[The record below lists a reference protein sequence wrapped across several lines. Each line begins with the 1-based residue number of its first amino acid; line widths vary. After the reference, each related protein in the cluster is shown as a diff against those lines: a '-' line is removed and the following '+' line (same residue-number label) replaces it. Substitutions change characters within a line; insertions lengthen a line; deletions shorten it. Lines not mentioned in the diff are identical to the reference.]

1 MFCMKCGAKLE
12 DGAKFCPQCGAAQT
26 PAAPESGPAPASP
39 QVGGPAQPHR
49 SSTSRQQA
57 APSPQ
62 PGYAAPTRQAAYAPD
77 PQPYA
82 PAPQPK
88 KKKKHTGLV
97 IFLILIL
104 AIAAG
109 AYVMRDKISSYA
121 LRSFAPPEK
130 YYQHVEKLSIAEFG
144 ANAAEAYDT
153 LLLANTDVDNQTS
166 DGGLELRLGSAG
178 RDLIMGALG
187 STLQQLNPS
196 EDLAWLQS
204 LSIEGGRVTQGDLTS
219 MQMKLLLNGTGLV
232 TLNLTAD
239 TAADKLCLSIPEL
252 KSDYLEMP
260 LSQLE
265 AMSGGSGMGSIIG
278 MVGGMMS
285 ADNEKMAEALRSM
298 PDKATLEK
306 LIEKYLNL
314 ILDYA
319 EEVDK
324 DTEDLSV
331 EGVKVEVTALE
342 ITADGPTLAKALE
355 SVYTEMK
362 KDADIKSIIINT
374 SKARDEDGNAAYQEF
389 LKSLDES
396 LEELDQVRSS
406 DGFTMTV
413 YTDAGGEVLG
423 RELHTDGFDYVM
435 KFPQQGDKFGLE
447 ILLGEGENGLHLKG
461 KGTKSGDKLTGEL
474 DMESGGSFLGILAL
488 EGLDKEKLKQG
499 SLSGAIEI
507 RPSDAMMN
515 AGEGESTLTS
525 LLRNLVIR
533 LDMDTARNKGSITL
547 TILSDGSSL
556 LSLTGRMNAKSG
568 GRVSPVTGSDMEQWS
583 ADLAPNDFLNT
594 LVDSLKRAGVPEA
607 YTSQIPTGE

>member
-26 PAAPESGPAPASP
+26 PAAPESGPAPTAP

-49 SSTSRQQA
+49 SSTSRQPA
-57 APSPQ
+57 APYQQ
-62 PGYAAPTRQAAYAPD
+62 PGYAAPTRQAAYAPE

-109 AYVMRDKISSYA
+109 AFVMRDKISSFA

-130 YYQHVEKLSIAEFG
+130 YYQHVEKLSISEFG

-204 LSIEGGRVTQGDLTS
+204 LSIEGGRVTQGDMTS
-219 MQMKLLLNGTGLV
+219 MQLKLLLNGTGLI

-239 TAADKLCLSIPEL
+239 TASDKLCLSIPEL

-265 AMSGGSGMGSIIG
+265 SMSGGSGLGGVIG
-278 MVGGMMS
+278 MVGGLMS
-285 ADNEKMAEALRSM
+285 ADNEKTAEALRSM

-319 EEVDK
+319 EEVEK

-331 EGVKVEVTALE
+331 EGVTVEVTALE
-342 ITADGPTLAKALE
+342 LTADGPTLAKALE
-355 SVYTEMK
+355 NVYTEMK

-389 LKSLDES
+389 LNSLDES

-515 AGEGESTLTS
+515 AGDGES
-525 LLRNLVIR
+525 
-533 LDMDTARNKGSITL
+533 TL

-556 LSLTGRMNAKSG
+556 LSFTGRMNAKSG

-583 ADLAPNDFLNT
+583 ADLSPNDFLNT